1 MVKMHHIV
9 ATITKRNGKKSTS
22 RGFSLSE
29 LKKACLTKQDA
40 KKIGVPLD
48 LKRKSTHDENVA
60 TLKMHAEK
68 AKAEAKP
75 KAPKT
80 ETQPTVKKPK
90 KKAKS

>member
-48 LKRKSTHDENVA
+48 LKRKSTHDENVD
-60 TLKMHAEK
+60 TLKMHTEK

-80 ETQPTVKKPK
+80 EPEATEKKPK

>member
-1 MVKMHHIV
+1 MHHIV

-68 AKAEAKP
+68 AKVEAKP

-80 ETQPTVKKPK
+80 ELEATEKKPK

>member
-1 MVKMHHIV
+1 MHHIV

-68 AKAEAKP
+68 AKVEAKP

-80 ETQPTVKKPK
+80 EPEATEKKPK